1 MIVALFFIAV
11 IHKKWRRIKGS
22 KCGYLGFLGSRD
34 FSSANFLSVEMS
46 RKPIPLTEFRQRST
60 RKKRKEKKDDE
71 DSPYSFLFPDEQWER
86 NIGIKCWHVVKR

>member
-22 KCGYLGFLGSRD
+22 KCAYLGFLGSRD

-60 RKKRKEKKDDE
+60 RKKEKKKRTMKILLTL
-71 DSPYSFLFPDEQWER
+71 SSFLMNNGKEISVSNVGTW
-86 NIGIKCWHVVKR
+86 